1 MRLEGIL
8 SARLLPTR
16 VAHRERLIAVALL
29 LACGWCSV
37 VEAQIGVGFRQAV
50 GGVYVD
56 ARGVVK
62 NVERDGFNKLRE
74 MMLRQMQKV
83 DREVAQSTELRKV
96 SLRQFQAAIAETSA
110 AGKDIPDEI
119 RYLAGIQR
127 IQYVFVFPEQND
139 IVLAGY
145 GEGWQV
151 DDRGNMVGKTTG
163 RAVLKLDDLLVALR
177 TAESA
182 ARGGISCS
190 IDPTREGLERIQA
203 FMTTPSPTKADPDSL
218 ARGMEKELGT
228 QTVTIRGVPKD
239 SHFAAVL
246 LAADYRMK
254 RIAMA
259 FERSPVQGLTSYLQ
273 MLKGVDGAL
282 LNVQQRWW
290 LATDYEPLLT
300 DEEGLAWEL
309 RGQGVKAMT
318 EDELVAADGRR
329 AATGKANPKAQKWA
343 KTMTDKYD
351 ELSAK
356 EPIFTDLRNCLDLA
370 VIGALIVKENL
381 AAKAGCDLSLLLDP
395 SRVPLRHQLQIPR
408 KLPTLANY
416 IENRRNVVFSAS
428 GGVLVNS
435 WGAADKK
442 EQDAALSLVRS
453 KAGDGRADRWWWN

>member
-1 MRLEGIL
+1 MSFKRASVLRGWWGCF
-8 SARLLPTR
+8 
-16 VAHRERLIAVALL
+16 AVAS
-29 LACGWCSV
+29 AVWVGAWYSPAK
-37 VEAQIGVGFRQAV
+37 AQVGVGFQQAV

-56 ARGVVK
+56 ARGVVN

-74 MMLRQMQKV
+74 MKLSQMQRV
-83 DREVAQSTELRKV
+83 DGDLAQPAELRKV
-96 SLRQFQAAIAETSA
+96 SLRQMQAAIAEASA
-110 AGKDIPDEI
+110 AGKEIPDEV

-127 IQYVFVFPEQND
+127 IQYVFVYPEKND

-151 DDRGNMVGKTTG
+151 DDRGNIVGKTTG
-163 RAVLKLDDLLVALR
+163 RAVLDLDDLLVALR

-182 ARGGISCS
+182 AQGGISCS
-190 IDPTREGLERIQA
+190 IDPTQEGLKRIQTY
-203 FMTTPSPTKADPDSL
+203 MSTPSPTKADPGSF
-218 ARGMEKELGT
+218 ARGMEKELGP

-259 FERSPVQGLTSYLQ
+259 FERSPVKGLSSYLQ
-273 MLKGVDGAL
+273 MLKGADGSL

-318 EDELVAADGRR
+318 EDEFVAANGQRT
-329 AATGKANPKAQKWA
+329 ATGKSNPKAQKWA
-343 KTMTDKYD
+343 KTLTEKYD
-351 ELSAK
+351 ELSAR

-381 AAKAGCDLSLLLDP
+381 ASKAGCDLSLLLDP
-395 SRVPLRHQLQIPR
+395 SRAPLRLQLQTPR
-408 KLPTLANY
+408 QLPTLANY
-416 IENRRNVVFSAS
+416 IETQRNFVFSAS
-428 GGVLVNS
+428 GGVAVNS
-435 WGAADKK
+435 WGVVENK
-442 EQDAALSLVRS
+442 ERNATLTAVRS
-453 KAGDGRADRWWWN
+453 KASDGRADRWWWN